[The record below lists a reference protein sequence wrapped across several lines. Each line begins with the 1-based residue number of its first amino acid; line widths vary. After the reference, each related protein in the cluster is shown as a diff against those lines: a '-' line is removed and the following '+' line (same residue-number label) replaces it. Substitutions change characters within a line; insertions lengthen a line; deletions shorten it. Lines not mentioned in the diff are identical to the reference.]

1 MEFRLRAY
9 KIFGYSF
16 ERCFVEQRIPCRWVS
31 GRFIR
36 VPLRVLTRSSSRR
49 PRTSVIRKK
58 IHVASLA
65 LCPMFF
71 IGNTKIR
78 QVDSQPK

>member
-1 MEFRLRAY
+1 MEFRPRAY

-31 GRFIR
+31 GRFI
-36 VPLRVLTRSSSRR
+36 LRVLTRSSSRR
-49 PRTSVIRKK
+49 PRTSVIRKR

-78 QVDSQPK
+78 QVDSEPK